1 MHLHAREARHLSF
14 DGSDKGVY
22 SLRYFT
28 SVPGPPSINEAERLE
43 LAARIE
49 RIRRLCEHLDTAL
62 NGASQQ
68 RELIVKMKLEADALR
83 ASLHIHKNR
92 FETS

>member
-1 MHLHAREARHLSF
+1 M
-14 DGSDKGVY
+14 
-22 SLRYFT
+22 RYFKP
-28 SVPGPPSINEAERLE
+28 VPEPPSINEAERLE

-62 NGASQQ
+62 NGAIEQ
-68 RELIVKMKLEADALR
+68 RELITRMKLEADALR

-92 FETS
+92 FENS